1 LKYVKVGKLN
11 KAFGIKGQMR
21 VVVTKAFESD
31 LRSADVW
38 FIEKGGEVV
47 PYFVDGLED
56 AASLLVKF
64 EDIDSPESTKKLSG
78 GAILLRAGDVTVNE
92 DPEEDSTL
100 DKLVGFEV
108 HTQEFLIGEI
118 TSIEEYPQQMM
129 AFIRLADADDV
140 IMIPLNPEFIVDI
153 DVQERIVEMDLPEG
167 MVDVQLD

>member
-1 LKYVKVGKLN
+1 
-11 KAFGIKGQMR
+11 
-21 VVVTKAFESD
+21 
-31 LRSADVW
+31 
-38 FIEKGGEVV
+38 
-47 PYFVDGLED
+47 
-56 AASLLVKF
+56 LVKF

-78 GAILLRAGDVTVNE
+78 GAILLRADDVTVNE